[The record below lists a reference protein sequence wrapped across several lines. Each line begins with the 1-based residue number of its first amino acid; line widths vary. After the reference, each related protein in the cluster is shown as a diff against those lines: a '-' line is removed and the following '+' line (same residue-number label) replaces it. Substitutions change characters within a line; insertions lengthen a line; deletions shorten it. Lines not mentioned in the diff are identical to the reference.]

1 MNKREIK
8 TEQSSPRVP
17 FALRP
22 EPPSSPAPCA
32 LSPEQA
38 SPALSALRPELLRS
52 PEMQEV
58 MFEIPGSLLRWGLML
73 LFGIVLSILA
83 VSWFIKYPDVVMAP
97 VTLTTYNSPASLV
110 ARSGGIISRVFVKN
124 EEQVK
129 PGQPV
134 ALIGNLA
141 EWNDILSLGL
151 FLDSIK
157 VEDSWESFVSRT
169 QIPKNLELGEIQ
181 SNYLRFD
188 ALSGQ
193 FREYLQQSYIPG
205 KIDILNKQII
215 RQEEYITE
223 QKNQLLL
230 SEEDLRLSVNSYRR
244 DSSLFHRSSYSISVN
259 EFERSKQAL
268 IQKEIVFSSLKSNIK
283 NNEASI
289 LKLKE
294 SLFDLGIQ
302 HEKELS
308 KFRSDLTE
316 ALQMMEVSIGQWKE
330 KYLISSPATGKIT
343 FTGFWNVNQVIRAG
357 DLFATVIPD
366 DPERIIVRA
375 KVPVSGTGKV
385 KTNQEV
391 NIKAFRISVYGVR
404 CNQGESKL
412 YFNGAC
418 RGFIHC
424 RDKPDRRN
432 EIHIQPG
439 NKIHK

>member
-1 MNKREIK
+1 M
-8 TEQSSPRVP
+8 
-17 FALRP
+17 
-22 EPPSSPAPCA
+22 
-32 LSPEQA
+32 SPE
-38 SPALSALRPELLRS
+38 
-52 PEMQEV
+52 
-58 MFEIPGSLLRWGLML
+58 
-73 LFGIVLSILA
+73 
-83 VSWFIKYPDVVMAP
+83 
-97 VTLTTYNSPASLV
+97 T
-110 ARSGGIISRVFVKN
+110 
-124 EEQVK
+124 QV
-129 PGQPV
+129 
-134 ALIGNLA
+134 
-141 EWNDILSLGL
+141 
-151 FLDSIK
+151 
-157 VEDSWESFVSRT
+157 
-169 QIPKNLELGEIQ
+169 PKNLELGEIQ

-330 KYLISSPATGKIT
+330 KYLISCPATGKIT

-375 KVPVSGTGKV
+375 KVPVSGSGKV
-385 KTNQEV
+385 KINQDV
-391 NIKAFRISVYGVR
+391 NIKLSGFPYMEFGVIKGRVNSISMVPVEDSYIAEISLTVGMR
-404 CNQGESKL
+404 STYNQEI
-412 YFNGAC
+412 
-418 RGFIHC
+418 RFINEMTGTAEIITENK
-424 RDKPDRRN
+424 RLIYKFIKPLN
-432 EIHIQPG
+432 AI
-439 NKIHK
+439 NKRL